1 VPEARELE
9 SGHLHHAEVHTNPM
23 SGEVEDT
30 DVGFPGA
37 EHHIAEREPPM
48 KIAMGLLAVGAVI
61 AGFLQIPHVTEAIH
75 HFLEPTFAGSE
86 YFEELHPSDGVT
98 IVGLLLGAALSLSGI
113 ALAHLIWVRR
123 PGTAEQVRAR
133 LQPLYGLFVNKWYFD
148 ELIDFLFVRPGQ
160 RAGAIGQ
167 SVVERLFI
175 DRGVTGGAT
184 GVVRAGSAAVRAV
197 QTGFLR
203 YYAALIIVG
212 MVAVTAY
219 FLLQT

>member
-1 VPEARELE
+1 
-9 SGHLHHAEVHTNPM
+9 M

-37 EHHIAEREPPM
+37 DHHIAEREASM
-48 KIAMGLLAVGAVI
+48 KVAMGVLAVLAVI
-61 AGFLQIPHVTEAIH
+61 AGFLQIPNVTEAVD

-86 YFEELHPSDGVT
+86 LFEEVHPSDGLT
-98 IVGLLLGAALSLSGI
+98 ALGLVIGTVLSVAGI

-123 PGTAEQVRAR
+123 PGTAERIRQRMA
-133 LQPLYGLFVNKWYFD
+133 PLYRVSVNKWYFD
-148 ELIDFLFVRPGQ
+148 EIIDFLVVHPG
-160 RAGAIGQ
+160 RRLGALAQ
-167 SVVERLFI
+167 SVFERLFI
-175 DRGVTGGAT
+175 DGLVTGGAT

-203 YYAALIIVG
+203 NYAALIVVG